1 MVHQYVQTDRGNNL
15 GSSVVAI
22 VLATAV
28 LRAVATA
35 HTNSDTKSSQLLPV
49 SPAPRSRLVPRYRSR
64 GMPFL
69 RPSRRWRLRLW
80 RLLVQRVNRRIPSV
94 WATAFAQSYLSPAH
108 DLSGVPAAD

>member
-49 SPAPRSRLVPRYRSR
+49 SPAPRSRLVPRYRCR
-64 GMPFL
+64 GMPCCVRHAVGGF
-69 RPSRRWRLRLW
+69 
-80 RLLVQRVNRRIPSV
+80 
-94 WATAFAQSYLSPAH
+94 AFGASSFNA
-108 DLSGVPAAD
+108 

>member
-49 SPAPRSRLVPRYRSR
+49 TLRRVP
-64 GMPFL
+64 GWFL
-69 RPSRRWRLRLW
+69 DTGVGGCLFCVRHD
-80 RLLVQRVNRRIPSV
+80 VGGF
-94 WATAFAQSYLSPAH
+94 AFGASSFNA
-108 DLSGVPAAD
+108 